1 MINTLIFMLLAVLGS
16 SAMGYVYYLCEID
29 SPSEED
35 RRKNISVLSNDIL
48 NNNGND
54 AAWTDFHVKLQVH
67 YIL

>member
-54 AAWTDFHVKLQVH
+54 AA
-67 YIL
+67 